1 MQLAQNTIALCLRD
15 RQVDN
20 KWSKVVYYTREMLEP
35 LTVSLAIHQA
45 VRSKELVNIPHGFGM
60 AVEYN
65 RLLRVESQIEKTVL
79 KRIET
84 EGMFLPPDIV
94 KGWHVYFPTDN
105 IDFSEDTPDRK
116 RTLHGTA
123 VPIYQKVGPQNE
135 EPVLRYHNGST
146 MHSFNPKCSMGWG
159 LIK

>member
-1 MQLAQNTIALCLRD
+1 MRYTKRAMQLAQNTIALCLTD

-20 KWSKVVYYTREMLEP
+20 RRSKVVYCTREVLEH

-65 RLLRVESQIEKTVL
+65 RLLTVESQIEKTIL
-79 KRIET
+79 KRIES
-84 EGMFLPPDIV
+84 EGGMFLPPDIM
-94 KGWHVYFPTDN
+94 KGWHVYFAIDN
-105 IDFSEDTPDRK
+105 IDFSEDTLGRK

-123 VPIYQKVGPQNE
+123 VPIYQKVGPQDE
-135 EPVLRYHNGST
+135 EPVLGYHNCST
-146 MHSFNPKCSMGWG
+146 KKHDA
-159 LIK
+159 LI